1 MQHRTSRAGA
11 RGGSRRRLVAALVLA
26 LAAATGCGDATV
38 PASGDNGDA
47 GSGEDLE
54 GRTYES
60 TEVRGHDLVDGT
72 TVTVSFAGGQLGASA
87 GCNAMSAPARWHEG
101 RLEVAGQFATTMI
114 ACPPDLQ
121 AQDEWLAE
129 LLTSL
134 PSMSLDGST
143 LTIGP
148 DPGITLD
155 ELADLPIEGT
165 RWVLE
170 SLVDGDAVGSLPPDV
185 ESGLTIRTDGTRL
198 DVSTGCN
205 EGSAAVTV
213 QPSRAASSG
222 TLTVSTVATTQMACA
237 EAVRE
242 VETHVLAVL
251 EGEVVY
257 EVDGDTLTLTNAG
270 LGLVLSGSVG

>member
-1 MQHRTSRAGA
+1 
-11 RGGSRRRLVAALVLA
+11 
-26 LAAATGCGDATV
+26 
-38 PASGDNGDA
+38 
-47 GSGEDLE
+47 
-54 GRTYES
+54 
-60 TEVRGHDLVDGT
+60 
-72 TVTVSFAGGQLGASA
+72 
-87 GCNAMSAPARWHEG
+87 
-101 RLEVAGQFATTMI
+101 
-114 ACPPDLQ
+114 
-121 AQDEWLAE
+121 
-129 LLTSL
+129 
-134 PSMSLDGST
+134 MSLDGST

-185 ESGLTIRTDGTRL
+185 ESGLTTRTDGTRL

-270 LGLVLSGSVG
+270 LGLVLSGSVGLPRP